1 MLAFFLEDKSYVSFL
16 FLHTVHSVMNYM
28 YAALSSSECI
38 DVDVFL
44 LVVGSEN
51 KNLFSL
57 VSSKYCM
64 GNACCFLF

>member
-1 MLAFFLEDKSYVSFL
+1 
-16 FLHTVHSVMNYM
+16 M